1 MQSTGEEGGAI
12 LATEA
17 ADFTAELLA
26 DLAEIA
32 QTAGLIQSAA
42 VIAAAIHVVKLE
54 ATAGDPHRN

>member
-1 MQSTGEEGGAI
+1 MQSTGEAGRAI

-32 QTAGLIQSAA
+32 QTAGLLQSAA
-42 VIAAAIHVVKLE
+42 VIAAAIHVVRLE
-54 ATAGDPHRN
+54 STTGDRRDN